1 MYPYFDEAANLIH
14 DSNSFIK
21 WGAII
26 TLSNLIAVDD
36 DDRFATIYEKYF
48 DLIDSES
55 MITAANVIGN
65 AWKIIKKNPIHENDI
80 TRRMLRVSENTYLNK
95 GLPSAECKNV
105 LIGHVVD
112 CLINTMTCQVI
123 RNQ

>member
-1 MYPYFDEAANLIH
+1 
-14 DSNSFIK
+14 
-21 WGAII
+21 
-26 TLSNLIAVDD
+26 
-36 DDRFATIYEKYF
+36 
-48 DLIDSES
+48 LIDSES

-112 CLINTMTCQVI
+112 CFDKYYDVSSNKESITNFVIAQTDNPRPQVSKKAKAFLEKHGLTVHVS
-123 RNQ
+123 